1 MNSLKKIFL
10 FFSFL
15 FILSGSL
22 YAADQNSSKRILIA
36 SPVHQKASIL
46 QQFLNSLNRL
56 DPEGLTIDYYFIDDN
71 ESALSSELLNQF
83 SEDKKAGQC
92 LVIPSGRDGTC
103 STYVCTE
110 FMHVWKEE
118 LIWKVAGFKDQ
129 MIEHAKN
136 QDYDYLFL
144 IDSDIVMHPKT
155 IHQLI
160 KANKDI
166 ISNIFWTSWQPGTR
180 EMPQVWLTDFYTQY
194 EVKPGENLTP
204 EQISQRISEFYEMLR
219 VPGTYEIG
227 GLGACTLISK
237 NALQYPIN
245 FRKIKNITFW
255 GEDRHFCVRASALG
269 IPLFVDTHYPSYH
282 IYRESALSGVPE
294 YVEKCKQTEE
304 DAEKPLRITLSMVVK
319 NEADRYLRQVLE
331 NAKTYITDAVIID
344 DGSTDNSVQMCREIL
359 HNIPLHL
366 VQNKVSK
373 FSNEH
378 ELRRQQWEE
387 TAKVNPDWIVIL
399 DADEIFENKFA
410 VDVQELIKK
419 PNVDAYYFRLYDF
432 WDENHYRDDRFW
444 QAHNYFR
451 PFLIRYR
458 PEMSYVWNETA
469 QHSGRLPKNI
479 NQLPYELSPLRLKHY
494 GWSRKEDREAKYD
507 RYMKLDP
514 GAKFG
519 WKEQYESILD
529 PNPSLVA
536 WQE

>member
-1 MNSLKKIFL
+1 M
-10 FFSFL
+10 FFAFL
-15 FILSGSL
+15 FILSSSL
-22 YAADQNSSKRILIA
+22 YSSDQNSSKRILIA

-56 DPEGLTIDYYFIDDN
+56 EKDGLIVDYFFIDDN
-71 ESALSSELLNQF
+71 EATNSSELLTQF
-83 SEDKKAGQC
+83 AEDKRPGQC
-92 LVIPSGRDGTC
+92 LVIPSGREMNC
-103 STYVCTE
+103 SPYVCNE
-110 FMHVWKEE
+110 FAHIWKEE
-118 LIWKVAGFKDQ
+118 LIWKVAGFKDR

-136 QDYDYLFL
+136 HDYDYLFL

-155 IHQLI
+155 IKQLI
-160 KANKDI
+160 KADKDI

-194 EVKPGENLTP
+194 EVKPGETLTP
-204 EQISQRISEFYEMLR
+204 DEIGQRINEFYEMLR
-219 VPGTYEIG
+219 VPGIYEIG

-294 YVEKCKQTEE
+294 YIEKSIKPDDVTER
-304 DAEKPLRITLSMVVK
+304 PLRITLSMVMK
-319 NEADRYLRQVLE
+319 NEADRYLRRVLE

-359 HNIPLHL
+359 HDIPLHI
-366 VQNKVSK
+366 VQNKISK
-373 FSNEH
+373 FSNEY
-378 ELRRQQWEE
+378 ELRKQQWEE

-410 VDVQELIKK
+410 TEVQELIKK
-419 PNVDAYYFRLYDF
+419 PNVDAYYFRLYDL
-432 WDENHYRDDRFW
+432 WDEYHYRDDRFW
-444 QAHNYFR
+444 QAHNYYR
-451 PFLIRYR
+451 PFLVRYR

-479 NQLPYELSPLRLKHY
+479 NQLPYELSLLRLKHY
-494 GWSRKEDREAKYD
+494 GWARKEDREAKYD

-514 GAKFG
+514 EAKFG

-529 PNPSLVA
+529 PNPPLVA
-536 WQE
+536 WEE